1 MSGLEMRVAAIR
13 REAEGILGFDLV
25 PVTGGTLPVFTAGAH
40 IDVMLPGLP
49 ARQYSLCNAPGETDR
64 YQIAVL
70 REPASRG
77 GSRHLHERVA
87 TGDRLL
93 IGPPKNHFELAPGAG
108 HSLLIAGGIGVTPIL
123 AMAEAL
129 AAKSAPFALHYCAR
143 SAARMAFADRLAAAP
158 FRDRVHLHL
167 DDGPEDQ
174 RLPLAALLAA
184 RGPEDHVYICGP
196 SGFLDWVKSAALAAG
211 WPEEAVHTEY
221 FSGSVEQRDSDSAF
235 EIEVAGSGQVVTV
248 AKGQT
253 ALDALLAAGLDVP
266 NSCTEGVCGMCM
278 TRVIDGRPDHR
289 DQFLTAAERARNDCF
304 MPCSSRALSARLVI
318 EPDY

>member
-1 MSGLEMRVAAIR
+1 MSVLEMRVAAIR

-25 PVTGGTLPVFTAGAH
+25 PVAGTGLPPFTAGAH

-49 ARQYSLCNAPGETDR
+49 ARQYSLCNAPQDAHC

-77 GSRHLHERVA
+77 GSRYLHEQVKV
-87 TGDRLL
+87 GDRLM
-93 IGPPKNHFELAPGAG
+93 ISAPKNHFELAPTPG

-129 AAKSAPFALHYCAR
+129 AARGDAFTLHYCAR
-143 SAARMAFADRLAAAP
+143 SQDRMAFAGRLAAAP
-158 FRDRVHLHL
+158 YRDRVHVHL
-167 DDGPEDQ
+167 DDGPAQQ
-174 RLPLAALLAA
+174 RLQPDAVLASPRAD
-184 RGPEDHVYICGP
+184 DHLYICGP
-196 SGFLDWVKSAALAAG
+196 SGFLDWVKGAALTHG
-211 WPEEAVHTEY
+211 WPEDRIHTEY
-221 FSGSVEQRDSDSAF
+221 FSGTVDQRDSDCAF
-235 EIEVAGSGQVVTV
+235 EIEIAGTGQLVTV

-253 ALDALLAAGLDVP
+253 ALDALLDAGIDVP

-278 TRVIDGRPDHR
+278 TPVRAGTPDHR

-304 MPCSSRALSARLVI
+304 MPCSSRALSGRLVI
-318 EPDY
+318 APDY